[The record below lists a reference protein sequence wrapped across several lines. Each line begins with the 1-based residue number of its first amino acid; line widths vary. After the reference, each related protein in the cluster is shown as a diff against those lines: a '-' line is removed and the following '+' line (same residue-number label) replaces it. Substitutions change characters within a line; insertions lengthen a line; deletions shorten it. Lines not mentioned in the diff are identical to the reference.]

1 MEGQGTMFLANN
13 IVFYIAGGLGFL
25 LLLALGFLF
34 MVSRKSQ
41 RVMQSMLDVLLHPE
55 SVRVQDASRVLQ
67 TVLSGEIAKIDASFK
82 AMCET
87 LNAQITHANELK
99 KELSEQN
106 DKLVSTADDATK
118 KLVQMSGRLD
128 NTLGGLQNIVDSK
141 SWADI
146 TTTSEKFSTS
156 VNELLAKIDSTTN
169 DTTDKANQIQ
179 SQIDSWIAS
188 SQELNQKLHD
198 EFESNSVQMQ
208 DIIEKTDIMRDK
220 LSEMAQSTV
229 DGFNNVKTASSDYA
243 DIMSKNNDML
253 DGHLSKMDAFN
264 KQSKKLL
271 TSQTN
276 TIMNTANVVSG
287 QVRLTESSIEK
298 QITKLSDA
306 VEALM
311 SSATATEG
319 AIRGISNELAG
330 LTNRFDSEIKE
341 FATGVVSELKTVSG
355 VANIT
360 LENTKT
366 AANAFS
372 ESVRT
377 MGTGAPQ
384 KSPYRSVVDKIC
396 PLWLSEIYSKRCT
409 PKRWLC

>member
-384 KSPYRSVVDKIC
+384 KSPYRSVVGKIC